1 MRDIALIFLVVI
13 SIVVFCASLYFFTM
27 FKLGD
32 SLVERIFMS
41 LFMTSWIVFL
51 RHRRP

>member
-1 MRDIALIFLVVI
+1 MRDVA
-13 SIVVFCASLYFFTM
+13 IVVLIILWIIVFGATLYFFTVM
-27 FKLGD
+27 KLGD

-51 RHRRP
+51 RHRRL

>member
-1 MRDIALIFLVVI
+1 MRDIAIVFLIIL
-13 SIVVFCASLYFFTM
+13 SIIVFSVSLYFFTM
-27 FKLGD
+27 MKLGD

-51 RHRRP
+51 RHRHP